1 MKKTSKM
8 LPLISGL
15 LIIGLTVL
23 LYALLVDNLFSS
35 IVKWLSLIFVVI
47 AEIAMLLKVLIG
59 SKDHIMNIQ
68 NYVGITYWLITLIL
82 SWVFIAI
89 PSPNIKIFIAFQ
101 VTFLVIIV
109 VLDLVILYFSN
120 RATVS
125 DSVLATT
132 QAVIGDCVAIAE
144 EIVAL
149 NANNV
154 WVSDLKAIHELLLYA
169 DNTFLSGNEEQIV
182 KQLLDLKEILK
193 KGEIDEPSTTAR
205 INDIKQLI
213 YVRTR
218 YGKQNKKGNF

>member
-1 MKKTSKM
+1 M

-89 PSPNIKIFIAFQ
+89 PSPNIKIFIAIQ